1 MSETHPAPEHETRET
16 GVLTSGRILCWKGP
30 KMGITILTASQGE
43 LLLTTT
49 RLLFR
54 SPREKDSRQIPLS
67 SLTSCVAGK
76 KRALVVSFRD
86 DAGAERSL
94 TFGQQMG
101 MPDLHRWVTAI
112 SETSGLG
119 R

>member
-1 MSETHPAPEHETRET
+1 MDPVHREWGPTMSDTHPAPEHETRET
-16 GVLTSGRILCWKGP
+16 GVLDSGRILCWTGP
-30 KMGITILTASQGE
+30 KMGMTILTATQGE

-54 SPREKDSRQIPLS
+54 SPRERDSRQIP
-67 SLTSCVAGK
+67 
-76 KRALVVSFRD
+76 
-86 DAGAERSL
+86 AGAERSL

-101 MPDLHRWVTAI
+101 MPDLHRWVTSI